1 MLTKLRVKNFKAWGE
16 ELWESGVELAPITLF
31 LGPNSAGKTSLLQVP
46 LLLKQTF
53 TSPDPSLDLNLG
65 GQPTDLVDLGTFE
78 SLIHGNDTKRE
89 LGIGI
94 ALDLVGRGR
103 KSLEYEATFTGSG
116 LAASL
121 QRVDFRENG
130 RAVIARRQ
138 DKDFVLETGEG
149 ARIPGRFQQ
158 SRSSAFHGKGARQVD
173 LQSLFAQFEA
183 VARVATYQ
191 SSLAVFRRS
200 IETLAY
206 LGPLRDAPARS
217 YLWTG
222 ARPGD
227 LGTRGERAVAA
238 LLASLDEVEDGH
250 GAVLVENVSR
260 WMKNLGIA
268 DELVIER
275 HGRSRYH
282 ELLVVNEGRKTNIM
296 DVGFGISQVLPM
308 LVLSH
313 FVPQGTTIVAEQ
325 PELHLHPRA
334 QVGLAELMVE
344 VARTRKVQFLCET
357 HSEHLFRR
365 LQTLISEEKLS
376 HEECR
381 LYFVDRN
388 DEGKT
393 ELTKLEVDAYGRVKN
408 WPKHF
413 FGDSIGETERQTRKM
428 MERLARDRGKR

>member
-1 MLTKLRVKNFKAWGE
+1 MLTNLRVKNLKAWGE
-16 ELWESGVELAPITLF
+16 ELWYEGVELAPITLF
-31 LGPNSAGKTSLLQVP
+31 LGPNSAGKSSLLHVP

-53 TSPDPSLDLNLG
+53 TSPDPSLDLNFG

-78 SLIHGNDTKRE
+78 SVIHGGDTSRE
-89 LGIGI
+89 LGVGFSLKAKPQAHGPVDYKAVFIGK
-94 ALDLVGRGR
+94 R
-103 KSLEYEATFTGSG
+103 

-121 QRVDFRENG
+121 QQLEFSYCDIPILVVRQEQGLVVLATSQGDQRSGPYKPHRSIAFPMSVYHLLEDRQWMGVPLQELSFIIQRE
-130 RAVIARRQ
+130 IAR
-138 DKDFVLETGEG
+138 
-149 ARIPGRFQQ
+149 I
-158 SRSSAFHGKGARQVD
+158 
-173 LQSLFAQFEA
+173 
-183 VARVATYQ
+183 
-191 SSLAVFRRS
+191 
-200 IETLAY
+200 AY
-206 LGPLRDAPARS
+206 LGPLRDAPTRS

-227 LGTRGERAVAA
+227 LGSRGERAVAA
-238 LLASLDEVEDGH
+238 LLASIDEAEEGKGDH
-250 GAVLVENVSR
+250 LIANVSR

-282 ELLVVNEGRKTNIM
+282 ELFVVSEGRKTNIM

-313 FVPQGTTIVAEQ
+313 FVQEGTTIIAEQ

-344 VARTRKVQFLCET
+344 VARERKVQFLVET

-381 LYFVDRN
+381 LYFVDR
-388 DEGKT
+388 DDAGKT
-393 ELTKLEVDAYGRVKN
+393 QLTHLEVDAYGRVKN

-413 FGDSIGETERQTRKM
+413 FGDAIGETERQTRKM
-428 MERLARDRGKR
+428 LERVARERGKR

>member
-53 TSPDPSLDLNLG
+53 TSPDPNLDLNLG

-78 SLIHGNDTKRE
+78 SLIHGNDTRRE
-89 LGIGI
+89 LG
-94 ALDLVGRGR
+94 VGV
-103 KSLEYEATFTGSG
+103 SLRTLEEPHSEPIEYRASY
-116 LAASL
+116 AASGFAAQL
-121 QRVDFRENG
+121 
-130 RAVIARRQ
+130 RR
-138 DKDFVLETGEG
+138 LEFASEDRSFSASKQNDEYLVESSDG
-149 ARIPGRFQQ
+149 ARIEGAYKP
-158 SRSSAFHGKGARQVD
+158 SRSIAFPPRLYGASRTLAGRLFD
-173 LQSLFAQFEA
+173 LPFIVQHE
-183 VARVATYQ
+183 
-191 SSLAVFRRS
+191 
-200 IETLAY
+200 IEHIAY

-227 LGTRGERAVAA
+227 LGSRGERAVAA
-238 LLASLDEVEDGH
+238 LLASLDETEEGEETH
-250 GAVLVENVSR
+250 LVENVSR
-260 WMKNLGIA
+260 WMKKLGIA
-268 DELVIER
+268 DELLIER

-282 ELLVVNEGRKTNIM
+282 ELFVVDGGRKTNIM

-313 FVPQGTTIVAEQ
+313 FVEEGTTIIAEQ

-344 VARTRKVQFLCET
+344 VARERNVQFLVET

-381 LYFVDRN
+381 LYFVDRD
-388 DEGKT
+388 DEGRT
-393 ELTKLEVDAYGRVKN
+393 RLTNLEVDAYGRVKN

-413 FGDSIGETERQTRKM
+413 FGDAIGETERQTRKM
-428 MERLARDRGKR
+428 MERLSRERGKR